1 MTTLF
6 IAIGAALIMAGVV
19 GSFLPGIPGTP
30 LGYLGLLSLQL
41 MPESPFSIS
50 FLVVW
55 GIIVVIVMSLDQLLP
70 AAGSGRMGGTRYGVI
85 GCLIGA
91 VAGLIFFPPL
101 GLLIGP
107 VAGAFIGELIGGQ
120 RADQAVKSAIGS
132 FIGFFVSTVI
142 KVAVSLIMAY
152 YFITALI

>member
-1 MTTLF
+1 MTTLL
-6 IAIGAALIMAGVV
+6 IAIGAALIMAGIV

-50 FLVVW
+50 FLVIW
-55 GIIVVIVMSLDQLLP
+55 AIIVVIVMSLDQLLP

-107 VAGAFIGELIGGQ
+107 VVGAFIGELIGGQ
-120 RADQAVKSAIGS
+120 KADQAVRSAIGS